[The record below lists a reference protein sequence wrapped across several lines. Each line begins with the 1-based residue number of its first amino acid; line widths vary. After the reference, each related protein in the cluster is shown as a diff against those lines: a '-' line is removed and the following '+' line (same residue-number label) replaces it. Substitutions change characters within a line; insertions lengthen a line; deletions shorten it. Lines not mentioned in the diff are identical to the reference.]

1 MNSIVDKMV
10 DPSPATQLVLGA
22 ASFSRSESPSYFS
35 TKAAFLISIVPTL
48 ITCCLLLFRALQQ
61 VPYRPKSFRNFV
73 QEEPCGPEHGF
84 EHGSE
89 RPTNAKNTRIR
100 SPLLIAFLTLSLIG
114 LITQVVAIL
123 LPVRDLTPLPRA
135 LTWVCLTPLRA
146 RGY

>member
-1 MNSIVDKMV
+1 MNAMV
-10 DPSPATQLVLGA
+10 DGMVEPFPATQLVLGA
-22 ASFSRSESPSYFS
+22 ASFSRSESPSYLS

-61 VPYRPKSFRNFV
+61 VSYRPKSFRNFV
-73 QEEPCGPEHGF
+73 QEEPYGPEHGF

-89 RPTNAKNTRIR
+89 RPTNPKNPRIR
-100 SPLLIAFLTLSLIG
+100 SPWLIAFLTLSLIG

-146 RGY
+146 RRY